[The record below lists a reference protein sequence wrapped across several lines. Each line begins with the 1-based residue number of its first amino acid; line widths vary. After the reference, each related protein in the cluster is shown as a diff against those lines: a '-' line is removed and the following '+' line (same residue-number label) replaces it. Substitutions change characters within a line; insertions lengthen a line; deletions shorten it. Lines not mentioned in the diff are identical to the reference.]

1 MGVGRNADLLN
12 IFGQYIM
19 SIYPHTRKSVKLK
32 SYTVK
37 TAHAVTSIK
46 QSPVLKS
53 HLFLVLSWINVIWLE
68 SLLRGHLSYKATFS
82 LSKPWPLNTGLTV
95 HVCHH
100 RTYLTYILIHS
111 SVLYLLKFENIY
123 GFFTSS
129 IITRCYS
136 SLTKIKS
143 TSL

>member
-53 HLFLVLSWINVIWLE
+53 HLFLVLS
-68 SLLRGHLSYKATFS
+68 
-82 LSKPWPLNTGLTV
+82 
-95 HVCHH
+95 
-100 RTYLTYILIHS
+100 
-111 SVLYLLKFENIY
+111 
-123 GFFTSS
+123 
-129 IITRCYS
+129 
-136 SLTKIKS
+136 
-143 TSL
+143 